1 MVIVNNRDRLEWQ
14 SGMTV
19 RSLLDRM
26 RYSYR
31 LITVAVNG
39 QLVPHEDY
47 EDFYLPDEAQ
57 VSVFHLAHG
66 G

>member
-1 MVIVNNRDRLEWQ
+1 MVIVNNRDKLEWQ

-19 RSLLDRM
+19 RSLLDKM

-47 EDFYLPDEAQ
+47 EEFHLPDNAQ